1 MITEIKTKT
10 DVPNWDKEIILKL
23 TLKELQII
31 FDAIGDLSPNVI
43 YEKHYDDSPFYNVI
57 PKDNNFA
64 LIKIIDEIYKEL
76 KTIIDKYNGV
86 LDD

>member
-10 DVPNWDKEIILKL
+10 NVPNWNKEIILKL

-43 YEKHYDDSPFYNVI
+43 YEKHHDNSPFYNVI

-64 LIKIIDEIYKEL
+64 LIKIIDEIYEEL